1 MGDADYTSTST
12 AMSTPL
18 SFSASTA
25 PQPLSIRL
33 IQCSKTFGNGAPALE
48 PIDLEIHPGETLVLL
63 GPSGCGKTTTLRLIA
78 GLEFPDAGG
87 RVLFGNDDV
96 TDLPIEKRG
105 VGMVFQNYALFP
117 NMTVGENI
125 AYGLKIRKMAPAE
138 RRAKIDVLL
147 EMVHLQGLGHRRI
160 DQLSGGQKQRVAL
173 ARALAVEPKVL
184 LLDEPL
190 TALDAKLRET
200 LRADLNQLLRKL
212 GITAIYVTHDQGE
225 AMALGDRV
233 VVMERGKIAQ
243 IGSPQDIYYRPVNA
257 FVADFIGTMNRVTGV
272 GRAGQLSFPG
282 GALPMVMVKDNQTM
296 TAMFRPEDVDI
307 VPLETV
313 GAEIF
318 GDVVSTFFMGDRTR
332 LLVDIGAEQPVIVE
346 TRRRGVWHAGERI
359 GLRVPEHAVMQLPGK
374 PWEGEERP

>member
-1 MGDADYTSTST
+1 
-12 AMSTPL
+12 MSSSFPSPTPL
-18 SFSASTA
+18 K
-25 PQPLSIRL
+25 PLSIKL
-33 IQCSKTFGNGAPALE
+33 MQCAKTFGSGAPALE
-48 PIDLEIHPGETLVLL
+48 PLDLEIHPGETLVLL

-87 RVLFGNDDV
+87 RVMFGDEDV

-125 AYGLKIRKMAPAE
+125 AYGLKIRKMAPAQ
-138 RRAKIDVLL
+138 RLAKIDTLL

-173 ARALAVEPKVL
+173 ARALAVEPRVL

-225 AMALGDRV
+225 ALALGDRV

-243 IGSPQDIYYRPVNA
+243 IGSPQEIYYNPANA
-257 FVADFIGTMNRVTGV
+257 FVADFIGTMNRVTGIAH
-272 GRAGQLSFPG
+272 GAQMQFPAGT
-282 GALPMVMVKDNQTM
+282 LPLTTTRTGHTV
-296 TAMFRPEDVDI
+296 TAMFRPEDVEI
-307 VPLETV
+307 VPLETA
-313 GAEIF
+313 GADLSGE
-318 GDVVSTFFMGDRTR
+318 VVATFFMGDRTR
-332 LLVDIGAEQPVIVE
+332 LQVDIDGDLPLIVE

-359 GLRVPEHAVMQLPGK
+359 GLRVPEHALMQSPSPSPAQKGTA
-374 PWEGEERP
+374 

>member
-1 MGDADYTSTST
+1 MNSS
-12 AMSTPL
+12 
-18 SFSASTA
+18 
-25 PQPLSIRL
+25 LSIKLR
-33 IQCSKTFGNGAPALE
+33 QCAKTFSSGSGAPALE

-87 RVLFGNDDV
+87 RVLFGDDDV

-125 AYGLKIRKMAPAE
+125 AYGLKIRKMPAAE
-138 RRAKIDVLL
+138 RAARIDTLL

-173 ARALAVEPKVL
+173 ARALAVEPRVL

-225 AMALGDRV
+225 AMALGDRI

-243 IGSPQDIYYRPVNA
+243 IGTPQDIYYRPA
-257 FVADFIGTMNRVTGV
+257 SEFVADFIGTMNRVRGV
-272 GRAGQLSFPG
+272 TRVGHLQIAAGIVPLANANGNGKADQQ
-282 GALPMVMVKDNQTM
+282 ATV
-296 TAMFRPEDVDI
+296 MFRPEDVEI
-307 VPLETV
+307 VSLDTA
-313 GAEIF
+313 GAEMF
-318 GDVVSTFFMGDRTR
+318 GDVMSTFFMGDRTR
-332 LLVDIGAEQPVIVE
+332 LMVDVGADMPMIVE

-359 GLRVPEHAVMQLPGK
+359 GLRVPEHAVMQLPVQHFS
-374 PWEGEERP
+374 GETRS

>member
-1 MGDADYTSTST
+1 MGDTHHTFKS
-12 AMSTPL
+12 PL
-18 SFSASTA
+18 MKNAV
-25 PQPLSIRL
+25 SIKL
-33 IQCSKTFGNGAPALE
+33 IQCAKTFANGAQALQ
-48 PIDLEIHPGETLVLL
+48 PIELEIHPGETVVLL

-87 RVLFGNDDV
+87 QILFGGEDV

-125 AYGLKIRKMAPAE
+125 AYGLKIRKMPAAQRLE
-138 RRAKIDVLL
+138 KIDALL
-147 EMVHLQGLGHRRI
+147 EMVQLQGLGQRRI

-212 GITAIYVTHDQGE
+212 GITAIYVTHDQSE

-243 IGSPQDIYYRPVNA
+243 IGSPRDIYYRPTSH
-257 FVADFIGTMNRVTGV
+257 FVADFIGTMNRVTGIAGD
-272 GRAGQLSFPG
+272 GRLRFGGGQLPCDTSSVG
-282 GALPMVMVKDNQTM
+282 LRATL
-296 TAMFRPEDVDI
+296 MFRPEDVEVVADSM
-307 VPLETV
+307 
-313 GAEIF
+313 GAADMQGEIR
-318 GDVVSTFFMGDRTR
+318 STFFLGDRTR
-332 LLVDIGAEQPVIVE
+332 LLVDVGAEQAVVVD
-346 TRRRGVWHAGERI
+346 TGRGASWQVGERI
-359 GLRVPEHAVMQLPGK
+359 ALRVPEHALLHFQDEVAA
-374 PWEGEERP
+374 

>member
-1 MGDADYTSTST
+1 MNSSSTS
-12 AMSTPL
+12 P
-18 SFSASTA
+18 AS
-25 PQPLSIRL
+25 PKSLSIKL
-33 IQCSKTFGNGAPALE
+33 MQCAKTFGSGAPALE
-48 PIDLEIHPGETLVLL
+48 PVDLEIHPGETLVLL

-87 RVLFGNDDV
+87 RVFFGDEDV

-105 VGMVFQNYALFP
+105 FGMVFQNYALFP

-125 AYGLKIRKMAPAE
+125 AYGLKIRKMAPAQ
-138 RRAKIDVLL
+138 RLAKIDALL

-225 AMALGDRV
+225 ALALGDRV

-243 IGSPQDIYYRPVNA
+243 IGSPQEIYYHPANA

-272 GRAGQLSFPG
+272 ARGGQLQCSAG
-282 GALPMVMVKDNQTM
+282 TLPLAASPVGQSV
-296 TAMFRPEDVDI
+296 TAMFRPEDVEI
-307 VPLETV
+307 VPLETA
-313 GAEIF
+313 GAELF
-318 GDVVSTFFMGDRTR
+318 GEVSATFFMGDRTR
-332 LLVDIGAEQPVIVE
+332 LQIDIGDDLPLIVE

-359 GLRVPEHAVMQLPGK
+359 GLRVPEHALMQLSAPPAAQKVGA
-374 PWEGEERP
+374 

>member
-1 MGDADYTSTST
+1 MKNAV
-12 AMSTPL
+12 
-18 SFSASTA
+18 
-25 PQPLSIRL
+25 SIKL
-33 IQCSKTFGNGAPALE
+33 IQCGKTFANGAQALQ
-48 PIDLEIHPGETLVLL
+48 PIELEIHPGETVVLL

-87 RVLFGNDDV
+87 QVLFGDEDV
-96 TDLPIEKRG
+96 TALPIEKRG

-125 AYGLKIRKMAPAE
+125 AYGLKIRKMPAAQRLE
-138 RRAKIDVLL
+138 KIEALL
-147 EMVHLQGLGHRRI
+147 EMVHMQGFSQRRI

-212 GITAIYVTHDQGE
+212 GITAIYVTHDQSE

-243 IGSPQDIYYRPVNA
+243 IGSPQDIYYRPANH
-257 FVADFIGTMNRVTGV
+257 FVADFIGTMNRITGTACD
-272 GRAGQLSFPG
+272 GLLHFAGGQLPC
-282 GALPMVMVKDNQTM
+282 D
-296 TAMFRPEDVDI
+296 TASVGKRTTLMFRPEDVEVVAGEMDDANMQGDI
-307 VPLETV
+307 L
-313 GAEIF
+313 
-318 GDVVSTFFMGDRTR
+318 STFFLGDRTR
-332 LLVDIGAEQPVIVE
+332 LLIDVGTEQAVVVE
-346 TRRRGVWHAGERI
+346 TGRRASWQIGERI
-359 GLRVPEHAVMQLPGK
+359 SLRVPEHALLHFHDEAPA
-374 PWEGEERP
+374 

>member
-1 MGDADYTSTST
+1 M
-12 AMSTPL
+12 
-18 SFSASTA
+18 SASFPSPTSLK
-25 PQPLSIRL
+25 PLSIKL
-33 IQCSKTFGNGAPALE
+33 IQCAKTFGSGAPALE
-48 PIDLEIHPGETLVLL
+48 PVDLEIHPGETLVLL

-87 RVLFGNDDV
+87 RVMFGDEDV

-125 AYGLKIRKMAPAE
+125 AYGLKIRKMAPAQ
-138 RRAKIDVLL
+138 RLAKIDVLL

-225 AMALGDRV
+225 ALALGDRV

-243 IGSPQDIYYRPVNA
+243 IGSPQEIYYSPANA
-257 FVADFIGTMNRVTGV
+257 FVADFIGTMNRVTGIAQG
-272 GRAGQLSFPG
+272 GRMQFPAGT
-282 GALPMVMVKDNQTM
+282 LPLATTRTGHTV
-296 TAMFRPEDVDI
+296 TAMFRPEDVEI
-307 VPLETV
+307 VPPETV
-313 GAEIF
+313 GADLSGE
-318 GDVVSTFFMGDRTR
+318 VVATFFMGDRTR
-332 LLVDIGAEQPVIVE
+332 LQVDIDGDLPLIVE

-359 GLRVPEHAVMQLPGK
+359 GLRVPEHARRQLPLPSPAPKGNA
-374 PWEGEERP
+374 

>member
-1 MGDADYTSTST
+1 MKNAV
-12 AMSTPL
+12 
-18 SFSASTA
+18 
-25 PQPLSIRL
+25 SIQL
-33 IQCSKTFGNGAPALE
+33 VQCSKTFANGAQALQ
-48 PIDLEIHPGETLVLL
+48 PLDLEIQPGETVVLL

-87 RVLFGNDDV
+87 RVLFGGEDV
-96 TDLPIEKRG
+96 TALPIERRG

-125 AYGLKIRKMAPAE
+125 AYGLKIRKIPAAE
-138 RRAKIDVLL
+138 RLAKIETLL

-173 ARALAVEPKVL
+173 ARALAVEPRVL

-212 GITAIYVTHDQGE
+212 GITAIYVTHDQSE

-243 IGSPQDIYYRPVNA
+243 IGSPQDIYYRPA
-257 FVADFIGTMNRVTGV
+257 SHFVADFIGTMNRVTGTAQD
-272 GRAGQLSFPG
+272 GRLRFAGGILPFSGLSSEG
-282 GALPMVMVKDNQTM
+282 
-296 TAMFRPEDVDI
+296 TATLMFRPEDVEVVTDGMDAADMH
-307 VPLETV
+307 
-313 GAEIF
+313 GA
-318 GDVVSTFFMGDRTR
+318 VLSTFFLGDRTR
-332 LLVDIGAEQPVIVE
+332 LVIDIGTEQPVIVD
-346 TRRRGVWHAGERI
+346 TGRRVSWQAGERI
-359 GLRVPEHAVMQLPGK
+359 ALRVPQHALLHFGHGVPA
-374 PWEGEERP
+374 

>member
-1 MGDADYTSTST
+1 MNSS
-12 AMSTPL
+12 
-18 SFSASTA
+18 
-25 PQPLSIRL
+25 LSIKLR
-33 IQCSKTFGNGAPALE
+33 QCAKTFGNGAPALE

-87 RVLFGNDDV
+87 RVLFGDDDV

-125 AYGLKIRKMAPAE
+125 AYGLKIRKMPAAE
-138 RRAKIDVLL
+138 RAARIDTLL

-173 ARALAVEPKVL
+173 ARALAVEPRVL

-225 AMALGDRV
+225 AMALGDRI

-243 IGSPQDIYYRPVNA
+243 IGTPQDIYYRPA
-257 FVADFIGTMNRVTGV
+257 SEFVADFIGTMNRVTGV
-272 GRAGQLSFPG
+272 TRVGHLQIPAGIVPLANANGKADQQ
-282 GALPMVMVKDNQTM
+282 A
-296 TAMFRPEDVDI
+296 TAMFRPEDVEI
-307 VPLETV
+307 VPLDTA
-313 GAEIF
+313 GAEMF
-318 GDVVSTFFMGDRTR
+318 GDVMSTFFMGDRTR
-332 LLVDIGAEQPVIVE
+332 LLVDVGADMPMIVE
-346 TRRRGVWHAGERI
+346 TRRRGAWLAGERI
-359 GLRVPEHAVMQLPGK
+359 GLRVPEHAVMQLPMQHFS
-374 PWEGEERP
+374 GETRS